1 MELGRGYNESI
12 QSRIRHLKIGGPA
25 SFTSTPERLDLS
37 TGDTHR
43 TITTVATPETTA
55 FTPSFSVG
63 SQANPNS
70 SCAAT
75 LAFSG
80 NGGTGS
86 VATTV
91 TANPAGCSAI
101 LDGVRAQVGSTPS
114 TTSTRIVVPPQ
125 VMIKMVVGEAG
136 GQPGDVDQQSILSS
150 ARNRFG
156 DSAFPGGTA
165 STWQAVLIPSQYY
178 GASNGTEDGPDQELR
193 NSAQV
198 FTGEVADIVAG
209 CKCYWS
215 PTNTQWTS
223 IQAALKSGTKK
234 FPTRTGAPGC
244 WQAQAR
250 QIVVKASVGLNISGG
265 TNYSTAPAFVFL
277 RLLPRNNDPAVIE
290 IP

>member
-1 MELGRGYNESI
+1 M
-12 QSRIRHLKIGGPA
+12 
-25 SFTSTPERLDLS
+25 PERLDLS

-55 FTPSFSVG
+55 FTPSFSSG
-63 SQANPNS
+63 SQTNLNS
-70 SCAAT
+70 SCVAA

-80 NGGTGS
+80 DGGTGF

-91 TANPAGCSAI
+91 TAGPAGCSGI
-101 LDGVRAQVGSTPS
+101 FDGVRAQIGSTPS
-114 TTSTRIVVPPQ
+114 TTSTHTVVPPQ

-156 DSAFPGGTA
+156 DGAFPGGTA

-193 NSAQV
+193 NSAQL
-198 FTGEVADIVAG
+198 FAG
-209 CKCYWS
+209 Y
-215 PTNTQWTS
+215 N
-223 IQAALKSGTKK
+223 
-234 FPTRTGAPGC
+234 
-244 WQAQAR
+244 
-250 QIVVKASVGLNISGG
+250 
-265 TNYSTAPAFVFL
+265 TAPAFVFL
-277 RLLPRNNDPAVIE
+277 RLLPRTNDPAVIE